1 VGVDY
6 ALTGL
11 ACAIYYRHE
20 LTRSAKNFLFIGAA
34 PVLGALMLAYLF
46 FRSVVDLANPDA
58 PYSGSIFGLGVP
70 LVIGLGFLLLGVFLE
85 ILWRLS
91 GHESFFGR
99 RPETVPPE
107 IAEGRVRVRET
118 AGAPPEDG

>member
-1 VGVDY
+1 
-6 ALTGL
+6 
-11 ACAIYYRHE
+11 
-20 LTRSAKNFLFIGAA
+20 
-34 PVLGALMLAYLF
+34 M
-46 FRSVVDLANPDA
+46 
-58 PYSGSIFGLGVP
+58 P

>member
-58 PYSGSIFGLGVP
+58 S
-70 LVIGLGFLLLGVFLE
+70 
-85 ILWRLS
+85 
-91 GHESFFGR
+91 
-99 RPETVPPE
+99 
-107 IAEGRVRVRET
+107 
-118 AGAPPEDG
+118 

>member
-1 VGVDY
+1 MDY

-58 PYSGSIFGLGVP
+58 S
-70 LVIGLGFLLLGVFLE
+70 
-85 ILWRLS
+85 
-91 GHESFFGR
+91 
-99 RPETVPPE
+99 
-107 IAEGRVRVRET
+107 
-118 AGAPPEDG
+118 